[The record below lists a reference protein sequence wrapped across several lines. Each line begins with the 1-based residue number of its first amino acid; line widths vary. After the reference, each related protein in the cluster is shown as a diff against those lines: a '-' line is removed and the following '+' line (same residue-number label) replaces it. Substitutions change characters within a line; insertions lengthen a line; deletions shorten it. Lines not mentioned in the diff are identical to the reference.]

1 MTSNLGATRSRSG
14 RSASAP
20 RARTTR
26 RRHTSRRPSAS
37 SGPEFVN
44 RIDRIVAFR
53 PLGEETIRQI
63 ARRELGRL
71 LLLEGITRRQ
81 LLVEVDDPV
90 IEVLGREGF
99 HPRYGARPLQREIE
113 RAVISPLARLVVDRS
128 PGPGDLARVLLR
140 DGEIAVELTRVE
152 EPTTT
157 AAKPR
162 PRARSGSGTFARAV
176 RACEEFAAL
185 LESENAAPAVEE
197 LRAEHSRLVETTHDP
212 AFWDE
217 SDEARR
223 TLSRLYR
230 TELVLDRFDNLRR
243 RAEGLAG
250 FARDAAALR
259 SRPRLREVWE
269 ALDEMDD
276 GLAATRL
283 ELAGA
288 VLDASHGLA
297 SVRVVPIGEESG
309 EWADELVAMYAAW
322 AGRTGR
328 ELERGAERTIRIE
341 GLSTFDLLRA
351 EAGIHRR
358 TRAGREP
365 ELARVIVLDGDT
377 DDDGGE
383 AGFVVR
389 VYEDGKRRG
398 VRDPRTGVRRSHL
411 IAVLAEGRIDEFL
424 LAGLRVT
431 GPDRPVS
438 S

>member
-1 MTSNLGATRSRSG
+1 MTA
-14 RSASAP
+14 A
-20 RARTTR
+20 
-26 RRHTSRRPSAS
+26 
-37 SGPEFVN
+37 
-44 RIDRIVAFR
+44 
-53 PLGEETIRQI
+53 
-63 ARRELGRL
+63 
-71 LLLEGITRRQ
+71 
-81 LLVEVDDPV
+81 
-90 IEVLGREGF
+90 
-99 HPRYGARPLQREIE
+99 
-113 RAVISPLARLVVDRS
+113 
-128 PGPGDLARVLLR
+128 PGPFRLGHV
-140 DGEIAVELTRVE
+140 
-152 EPTTT
+152 
-157 AAKPR
+157 
-162 PRARSGSGTFARAV
+162 ARAV
-176 RACEEFAAL
+176 RAGEELAAL

-197 LRAEHSRLVETTHDP
+197 LRAEHSRLVASTHDP
-212 AFWDE
+212 GFWDE

-243 RAEGLAG
+243 RAEGLVG

-288 VLDASHGLA
+288 VFDASHGLA
-297 SVRVVPIGEESG
+297 VVRVVPIGEESG

-328 ELERGAERTIRIE
+328 ELERVAERTIRIE

-358 TRAGREP
+358 TCAGREP
-365 ELARVIVLDGDT
+365 ELARVIVLDGVT

-431 GPDRPVS
+431 GPGRPAS